1 MEIFNEVKN
10 FVDVKEQ
17 KKLKILILFQEEN
30 NRQENPNAFVRI
42 NIKNL

>member
-17 KKLKILILFQEEN
+17 KK
-30 NRQENPNAFVRI
+30 
-42 NIKNL
+42 IKNFDSILGRK